1 MGSIVSGRTMKAVAA
16 AAVAAAALTGCGGG
30 SLKVGS
36 AALVGDDR
44 ITVSTLNGAVR
55 DWQREFR
62 ADPMANRLRAD
73 PGSFGQAAEPLSE
86 TDLRRALHLMVRFRI
101 AGEVARRHGIPVSE
115 GRVDQTVGEMNQE
128 GGAASVVRAVGLP
141 ARYTRDVARLVAVE
155 EDLGRRFGATDDP
168 RSPQSMAAAPRVD
181 AALTDTARRMRITIN
196 PRFGSFD
203 TGRVTISPATA
214 RLSAPE
220 SGTR

>member
-1 MGSIVSGRTMKAVAA
+1 MSGRTMKAVAA

-44 ITVSTLNGAVR
+44 IAVSTLNGAVR

-62 ADPMANRLRAD
+62 ADPMANRMRAD
-73 PGSFGQAAEPLSE
+73 PGSFGQGAAAEPLSE

-101 AGEVARRHGIPVSE
+101 AGEVARRNGIPVSE
-115 GRVDQTVGEMNQE
+115 GRIDQAVNEMNQE

-181 AALTDTARRMRITIN
+181 AVLTDTARRMKIKVN

-203 TGRVTISPATA
+203 TNRVTISPATA
-214 RLSAPE
+214 RLSATE